1 MYVHDNHFDG
11 WMEKLYGAVK
21 EISRDLKSLINT
33 NDVFDK
39 GEKPLDN
46 QDLCQLLHVSHR
58 TLQRYRSDG
67 SLPFHKRGQKIYYKL
82 SDVRNFVYKTGDPW
96 DKKEFEEKMT
106 ARNGE

>member
-1 MYVHDNHFDG
+1 MYVHDDFFTA
-11 WMEKLYGAVK
+11 WMEKLSKKLNEMGK
-21 EISRDLKSLINT
+21 DLKSLVNT
-33 NDVFDK
+33 NEVFDK
-39 GEKPLDN
+39 DEKPLDN